1 MYRSRCKVTGR
12 NVYPLSFIE
21 QGKEVV
27 VVNINA
33 GRGLRGRLAR
43 MGIYLNSKVSVIS
56 NDISGPMVIGVGDKR
71 IGLGRGM
78 CNKIIVRR
86 LD

>member
-1 MYRSRCKVTGR
+1 VYRSGDKVAD
-12 NVYPLSFIE
+12 VYPLSFIE
-21 QGKEVV
+21 PGKEVR
-27 VVNINA
+27 IIDTRA
-33 GRGLRGRLAR
+33 GRALAGRLAR
-43 MGIYLNSKVSVIS
+43 MGIYLGSRIRVIS
-56 NDISGPMVIGVGDKR
+56 NSIPGPMIIGIGDKR